1 MTRPLIKLSCTAK
14 KAQDLAPHVYLI
26 IPFTICICLKGYVR
40 LGWCSGNN
48 DFGLSDSFPRTNR
61 CFGGETRKARM
72 RAPPQMIPPSN
83 PSLLPS
89 QSTIFQEGL
98 KSEVGVYCF
107 FPGIICAEKKKEFIV
122 TRKIYL
128 WNQYCF

>member
-1 MTRPLIKLSCTAK
+1 MPLIKLSWTAK
-14 KAQDLAPHVYLI
+14 KAQDLAPHVYFI
-26 IPFTICICLKGYVR
+26 IPFTICVCLKGYVR

-107 FPGIICAEKKKEFIV
+107 FLGTICAEKKREFIV

>member
-1 MTRPLIKLSCTAK
+1 MPLIKLSWTAK
-14 KAQDLAPHVYLI
+14 KAQDLAPHVYFI
-26 IPFTICICLKGYVR
+26 IPFTICVCLKGYVR

-98 KSEVGVYCF
+98 KSEVGDYCF
-107 FPGIICAEKKKEFIV
+107 FFSAQFVPRKKKEFIV